1 MKDRVATAE
10 GLKSLPVS
18 VVILDSS
25 GKIVAVND
33 TWKRFGRQNGLR
45 IAHSA
50 TGSNYLQYCRS
61 DEPRS
66 RRFVG
71 ELKALLAGRLDLLTF
86 IYPCHSPTKK
96 RWYSLIGFPLSP
108 DRRAAVALLHVNL
121 TEILPFSISAGQKGV
136 DIHSTSDFNI
146 IGGAVER
153 SVLEALSSQLNK
165 MFIGRRQGS
174 AREGDAT
181 HRVPL
186 TKRQMQILRLLG
198 EGKTNK
204 EMAKTLF
211 LSPNTVKLHV
221 SAILRRLKLKS
232 RTQAALISA
241 RLNSDTESLRSDL
254 HKRELLAAPSGHRP
268 RTRIPN

>member
-1 MKDRVATAE
+1 MSVA
-10 GLKSLPVS
+10 
-18 VVILDSS
+18 ILDSS
-25 GKIVAVND
+25 GIIVAVND

-66 RRFVG
+66 RRFVR

-96 RWYSLIGFPLSP
+96 RWFSLIGFPLSP
-108 DRRAAVALLHVNL
+108 DRRAAVALMHVNL
-121 TEILPFSISAGQKGV
+121 TEILPFSISARQKGAV
-136 DIHSTSDFNI
+136 IHSTSNFDI
-146 IGGAVER
+146 TGGVVER

-165 MFIGRRQGS
+165 MFMGRRQGS
-174 AREGDAT
+174 AREDDAT
-181 HRVPL
+181 HGVPL

-241 RLNSDTESLRSDL
+241 RFNSDTESPRSDV
-254 HKRELLAAPSGHRP
+254 RTSELLTAPSRHRP
-268 RTRIPN
+268 